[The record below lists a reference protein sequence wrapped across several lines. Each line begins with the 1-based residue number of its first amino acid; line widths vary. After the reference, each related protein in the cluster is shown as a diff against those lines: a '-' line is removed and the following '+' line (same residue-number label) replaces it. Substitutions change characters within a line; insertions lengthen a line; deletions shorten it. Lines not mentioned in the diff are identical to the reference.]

1 MPVKRV
7 GVTVP
12 SHRLLRDED
21 LIVPAKHREELAERG
36 EALVA
41 LDLLLSE
48 LQNDAVPMAEL
59 QQHYRRGEIYLDH
72 CEALLNTLEQSV
84 VELDPDTL
92 EPNDDA

>member
-1 MPVKRV
+1 MSNV
-7 GVTVP
+7 
-12 SHRLLRDED
+12 S
-21 LIVPAKHREELAERG
+21 LAEQIKQWQQDAEHLSYE